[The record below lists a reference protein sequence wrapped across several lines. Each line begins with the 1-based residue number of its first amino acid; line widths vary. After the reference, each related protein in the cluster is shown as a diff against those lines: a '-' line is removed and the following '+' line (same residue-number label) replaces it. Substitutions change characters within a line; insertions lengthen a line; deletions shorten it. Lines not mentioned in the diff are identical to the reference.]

1 MAFFSFFRTPKP
13 QRFQYKPR
21 FYDPQKERLKDIL
34 DKAGSDEKSSSEI
47 AKARISSA
55 FRERRP
61 EKTTYSRQMTNRSN
75 LILVAVIIIL
85 FILTYILLTVYL
97 PQFVQLFEG

>member
-1 MAFFSFFRTPKP
+1 MAFSFFKTPKP

-21 FYDPQKERLKDIL
+21 FYDPQKERLRDIL
-34 DKAGSDEKSSSEI
+34 DKADPDGKYSSEV

-61 EKTTYSRQMTNRSN
+61 GKTSYSRRIANRSN
-75 LILVAVIIIL
+75 LILVVIIIIL
-85 FILTYILLTVYL
+85 FILTFILLTVYL
-97 PQFVQLFEG
+97 PHFIQLFEG